1 MAGIEAHEVAVHR
14 GAGVA
19 EQVAGGVVAADLD
32 ADVAEELVGLCLDE
46 RQALVGQE
54 LVERDL
60 APDEGGSGRPVAFAD
75 GGPPGPASRA
85 ALAGERVVVVMRV
98 ECPGDRPV
106 P

>member
-1 MAGIEAHEVAVHR
+1 MTAVEAHEVAVDGR
-14 GAGVA
+14 PGVT
-19 EQVAGGVVAADLD
+19 EQVPGDVVTADLD
-32 ADVAEELVGLCLDE
+32 ADVAQQFVGLRLDE
-46 RQALVGQE
+46 RQAFVGQQ